1 MSRIRRRPKVF
12 YGALGGVL
20 IIGVTGLFFYLKINL
35 LYGYLTGVS
44 LVTFLFYGF
53 DKQRAK
59 NEKGRIPE
67 AVLHILT
74 LIGGTPG
81 ALIGQ
86 IVFRHKTKKWRF
98 QMVLVVI
105 VILQM
110 AAIWYGWEFIKTRLI
125 E

>member
-59 NEKGRIPE
+59 NEKGLIPE
-67 AVLHILT
+67 VVLHILT